1 MLYSEIVE
9 RVNTNQK
16 IKSEDVTGVQLIHL
30 LYDKTI
36 KQIKYHKITYEVNF
50 VPITYSFEPMEIN
63 DKAVPTFDD
72 ANKIIEHWIHC
83 YDANKDIYIIFN
95 ENHYQVVLDILETE

>member
-9 RVNTNQK
+9 RVSKNLK
-16 IKSEDVTGVQLIHL
+16 IKSEDVTGVQLINL

-36 KQIKYHKITYEVNF
+36 KQIKYHGVTYEVNF
-50 VPITYSFEPMEIN
+50 IPITYSFEATEIN
-63 DKAVPTFDD
+63 DEEVPTFDD

-83 YDANKDIYIIFN
+83 YDANKEIFIHFN
-95 ENHYQVVLDILETE
+95 DFYFKVFLDILETE